1 MITIRARAWGLTVVS
16 LVLLATAM
24 GGASGAVGPPDGLVG
39 GPARL
44 AADAGTGILVSEVVT
59 GGQGASDEFVE
70 LYNASTVIVD
80 LTGLELVY
88 ASASGATISRKV
100 VWTSPTQVS
109 PGHHLLIANG
119 AGTYAAT
126 ADAVYSGGISSSGGT
141 LALRSIGAASVDSLS
156 WGDASGPL
164 VEGRPGPAPPAA
176 SSLERL
182 PGGALGN
189 GQDTDDNAADTWV
202 QSAPVAQGLAD
213 SPTPGPTPDPSQG
226 PPRVTVAEA
235 RVLPAGAEVEIVA
248 RLTTPLGHTAFGT
261 GAFAQDESAG
271 IALELGSGEWAP
283 WPTGSD
289 VLARGRVADRNGQA
303 TVVLAVADD
312 LSYLGSGP
320 PRDLSVIETG
330 AAGEELE
337 ARLVRLRGLITTD
350 PRTAET
356 GFAVDVDDGS
366 GPLAVIAV
374 DRSGVDPTD
383 LPRGADVEITGVI
396 GQRDSSGTG
405 LGGYRLY
412 LRDGMDVIRHDP
424 TPTPTPSPRPTP
436 TLSPRPTPTATSTPT
451 PTPRPTPSPTARPT
465 PSSTARPTP
474 ITEARAAAIGSTVT
488 VRGTVT
494 VETGR
499 IVDEEFLVIQ
509 DATAG
514 IGVRLAAGGQTSG
527 FRRGQ
532 VLTVTGRVADPYG
545 AQELRPTQ
553 ADVSVTGVDSPPT
566 PRTLRAA
573 DLSEATEGRLA
584 RLTGR
589 VAKVESGSSGSFA
602 LTLAD
607 DSGEARVYIFG
618 STGAARER
626 FTVGQ
631 RVRATGIVGQ
641 RESAADAGD
650 GHRLWPRDGS
660 DLEILAQP
668 TPSATPRATPR
679 PTPRQTPRQ
688 TSRPTV
694 SPSSRPPGGPMPIAE
709 ALRRGGLATVEG
721 TVTAPAGLLD
731 GDGRRVTI
739 QDASGAVLIRLP
751 EGERPAS
758 VGSAL
763 RVTGTVGTYYGA
775 PQLEVDDPPTPLGRR
790 DIAPQKLQRPP
801 AARDE
806 WRLVS
811 VEGLVTDVSRSGTAW
826 RAELSLGGQ
835 GSLPVAGIAASG
847 IDAATLEEGRRATV
861 IGLVRRAYPTASDQR
876 LAVVPRSGGDIRL
889 GPAGAGS
896 PAGGAGA
903 SSAPGGGLGSG
914 APFPGIGP
922 GSSTG
927 SGLVP
932 GAPASSPGSPT
943 PPGLSDEAPLD
954 ALLSELPDLLGRRV
968 RVGGRVTSL
977 GSETIELHDGT
988 GTGRLRIAEGA
999 FAADLAPAI
1008 GEVVN
1013 AVGTVTAG
1021 PEKGSVEVRVASLA
1035 DITTPGAVL
1044 VSALRAPS
1052 PPPVDPSL
1060 GPSLPATPRHDPGA
1074 GGPATLLLVL
1084 LSIALGSVAL
1094 GIAWYRRRHAAEED
1108 EGEAEAA
1115 DEDDGELGAVGED
1128 ADLSRGRA

>member
-1 MITIRARAWGLTVVS
+1 M
-16 LVLLATAM
+16 
-24 GGASGAVGPPDGLVG
+24 
-39 GPARL
+39 
-44 AADAGTGILVSEVVT
+44 
-59 GGQGASDEFVE
+59 
-70 LYNASTVIVD
+70 
-80 LTGLELVY
+80 
-88 ASASGATISRKV
+88 
-100 VWTSPTQVS
+100 
-109 PGHHLLIANG
+109 
-119 AGTYAAT
+119 
-126 ADAVYSGGISSSGGT
+126 
-141 LALRSIGAASVDSLS
+141 
-156 WGDASGPL
+156 
-164 VEGRPGPAPPAA
+164 
-176 SSLERL
+176 
-182 PGGALGN
+182 
-189 GQDTDDNAADTWV
+189 
-202 QSAPVAQGLAD
+202 
-213 SPTPGPTPDPSQG
+213 
-226 PPRVTVAEA
+226 
-235 RVLPAGAEVEIVA
+235 LPAGAEVEIVA

-320 PRDLSVIETG
+320 PLDLSVIETG

-383 LPRGADVEITGVI
+383 LPRGADMEITGVI

-412 LRDGMDVIRHDP
+412 LRDGMDVIRHDS

-436 TLSPRPTPTATSTPT
+436 TPTPTATSTPT

-514 IGVRLAAGGQTSG
+514 IGVRLAAPGQTSG

-553 ADVSVTGVDSPPT
+553 ADVSVTGVDSLPT

-775 PQLEVDDPPTPLGRR
+775 PQLEVDEPPTPLGRR

-801 AARDE
+801 AASDE

-847 IDAATLEEGRRATV
+847 STPRRS
-861 IGLVRRAYPTASDQR
+861 RR
-876 LAVVPRSGGDIRL
+876 
-889 GPAGAGS
+889 GAGR
-896 PAGGAGA
+896 P
-903 SSAPGGGLGSG
+903 SSGS
-914 APFPGIGP
+914 
-922 GSSTG
+922 
-927 SGLVP
+927 
-932 GAPASSPGSPT
+932 
-943 PPGLSDEAPLD
+943 
-954 ALLSELPDLLGRRV
+954 
-968 RVGGRVTSL
+968 
-977 GSETIELHDGT
+977 
-988 GTGRLRIAEGA
+988 
-999 FAADLAPAI
+999 FAAPI
-1008 GEVVN
+1008 
-1013 AVGTVTAG
+1013 
-1021 PEKGSVEVRVASLA
+1021 
-1035 DITTPGAVL
+1035 
-1044 VSALRAPS
+1044 
-1052 PPPVDPSL
+1052 PPPVTSASRWCLAAAGTSGWDRPVL
-1060 GPSLPATPRHDPGA
+1060 ALRLAAPARAVRRVEDSGAARRSRVSAQAAPRAAVSSPVRQHRLRARPHH
-1074 GGPATLLLVL
+1074 PASPTRLRWTR
-1084 LSIALGSVAL
+1084 S
-1094 GIAWYRRRHAAEED
+1094 
-1108 EGEAEAA
+1108 
-1115 DEDDGELGAVGED
+1115 
-1128 ADLSRGRA
+1128 